1 MCCNTMWYKYI
12 HTSSIS
18 FLPFYLQIFIF
29 HSPECPFNPFSA
41 HSKIY
46 FEKPDGSKAMYK
58 TKLQEL
64 CDVKKWAYPKYSA
77 IKVGADHDPRF
88 TASVFI
94 NGVFFDSPTPCKSL
108 KEAQHKAAEVALIH
122 FISVSG
128 DGFKTKDTSKSILPA
143 EVGEGKKVQ
152 FFFFSIVLL
161 DV

>member
-1 MCCNTMWYKYI
+1 
-12 HTSSIS
+12 
-18 FLPFYLQIFIF
+18 
-29 HSPECPFNPFSA
+29 
-41 HSKIY
+41 
-46 FEKPDGSKAMYK
+46 MYK